1 MPKSAKRLIRSERE
15 RMRRLRSIEDAIPI
29 KRIWRDGIFLLENGN
44 YAKTARITDVNY
56 AIASKEDKE
65 ALLVGDL
72 RASELA
78 RCHGRPRR

>member
-1 MPKSAKRLIRSERE
+1 MPKSAKKLIRSERQ

-44 YAKTARITDVNY
+44 YSKTARITDVNY

-65 ALLVGDL
+65 QRDRKSVV
-72 RASELA
+72 
-78 RCHGRPRR
+78 